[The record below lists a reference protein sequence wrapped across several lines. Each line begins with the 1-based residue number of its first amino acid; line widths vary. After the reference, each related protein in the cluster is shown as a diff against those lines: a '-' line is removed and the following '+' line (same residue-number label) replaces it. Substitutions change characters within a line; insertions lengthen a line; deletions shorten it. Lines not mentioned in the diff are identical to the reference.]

1 MEKTSIQH
9 GEISVQKLEGDF
21 SILNGENV
29 LEEKRKTNKK
39 KKVHNASEKV
49 WMEKSPFRMEISQFW
64 MEKQWIIVS
73 KKKQIYDR

>member
-39 KKVHNASEKV
+39 KKGS
-49 WMEKSPFRMEISQFW
+49 
-64 MEKQWIIVS
+64 
-73 KKKQIYDR
+73 